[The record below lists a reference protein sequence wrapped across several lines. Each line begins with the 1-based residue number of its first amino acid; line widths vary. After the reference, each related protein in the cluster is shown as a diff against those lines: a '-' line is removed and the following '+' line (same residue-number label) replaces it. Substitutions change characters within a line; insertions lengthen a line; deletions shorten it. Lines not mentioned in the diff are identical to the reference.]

1 MMNDNKLIL
10 FIFNNVNIII
20 DTNDSSITI
29 SLFIN
34 IFNDFFFL
42 FFHFII

>member
-1 MMNDNKLIL
+1 MNDNKLIL

-34 IFNDFFFL
+34 IFNDFFFY
-42 FFHFII
+42 FFIS

>member
-34 IFNDFFFL
+34 IFNDFFFY
-42 FFHFII
+42 FFIS